1 MKEFLVMLLVFVL
14 GFIFGCLLWW
24 ARQQHG
30 EYRHKS
36 IGALQE
42 ESARASAR
50 AREAYA
56 KMYGK
61 MYPNDT

>member
-1 MKEFLVMLLVFVL
+1 MLLVFVL
-14 GFIFGCLLWW
+14 GFILGYLLWW

-30 EYRHKS
+30 EYRHKN

-50 AREAYA
+50 ARDAYRNA
-56 KMYGK
+56 YD
-61 MYPNDT
+61 PDS